1 MTGIVTRADL
11 IEALLYH
18 NTIAR
23 RLPRHHVDK
32 LTAIHAK
39 MNDLLDMLD
48 IIAELEA
55 MNG

>member
-32 LTAIHAK
+32 LAAIHAK